1 VFWLHFVTMGSDG
14 FFAGATQ
21 LLPLSD
27 WPLENLDEDLE
38 NCLQRVSFV
47 LPSHFHV
54 IVLALIVTLLQAL
67 VLSEKQHE

>member
-1 VFWLHFVTMGSDG
+1 MGSDG

-38 NCLQRVSFV
+38 NCLQHVSFV
-47 LPSHFHV
+47 LPLHFHV

>member
-1 VFWLHFVTMGSDG
+1 MGSDG

-54 IVLALIVTLLQAL
+54 IVLALIVTLL
-67 VLSEKQHE
+67 